1 MAHPKEAP
9 IAAQQPINISS
20 QGTASPHNL
29 PMANTDTVV
38 FNNNNPT
45 DTASVTFLGAGAS
58 VFSNPPVM
66 VPNGSSPGLPP
77 QQPDVTVNYL
87 VGMGGAS
94 HGPFSIQVGT
104 GPLEIDVLDAFG
116 NTNLPNAA
124 IPNNGQVQFCDKST
138 VGGNVTFDSPLYD
151 QNGNPV
157 TSQPLTANTYSA
169 PLTGRGTN
177 KNVRFF
183 TNMNVPKEHSH
194 GHGGVGGGSG
204 TIKIGG

>member
-9 IAAQQPINISS
+9 IAAQQPININS

-45 DTASVTFLGAGAS
+45 DTASVTFLGAGA
-58 VFSNPPVM
+58 
-66 VPNGSSPGLPP
+66 
-77 QQPDVTVNYL
+77 
-87 VGMGGAS
+87 
-94 HGPFSIQVGT
+94 GPFSIQVGT

-183 TNMNVPKEHSH
+183 TNMNASKEHSH
-194 GHGGVGGGSG
+194 GHG
-204 TIKIGG
+204 